1 MKGDPKVIEYL
12 QKSLKLELT
21 AINQY
26 FLHARIYE
34 DMGFFEL
41 GKHEYNESIE
51 EMQHADR
58 FIQRILFLDALPN
71 LQDLGRLRIGEN
83 PKEMLECDLAAE
95 YEGHAHY
102 KAAVKVCEEAGDY
115 GTRDLFVEILSDE
128 EEHIDYIETQ
138 LGLMD
143 SMGEHNYLQSQ
154 TGADIN
160 QIPETGNPEK

>member
-1 MKGDPKVIEYL
+1 MKGEATVIQHL
-12 QKSLKLELT
+12 QQALKLELT

-26 FLHARIYE
+26 FLHARMYE

-58 FIQRILFLDALPN
+58 FIKRILFLDALPN
-71 LQDLGRLRIGEN
+71 LQDLGKLRIGEK

-95 YEGHAHY
+95 YEGLAHY
-102 KAAVKVCEEAGDY
+102 KKAVKVCEDAADY
-115 GTRDLFVEILSDE
+115 ATRDLFVEILAEE

-138 LGLMD
+138 LDLLK

-160 QIPETGNPEK
+160 QIPDSQ

>member
-26 FLHARIYE
+26 FLHARMYE

-41 GKHEYNESIE
+41 GKKEYQESIE

-58 FIQRILFLDALPN
+58 FIKRILFLNGLPN
-71 LQDLGRLRIGEN
+71 LQDLGKLRIGEN

-95 YEGHAHY
+95 YEGHAYY
-102 KAAVKVCEEAGDY
+102 KEAITHCEQVGDY
-115 GTRDLFVEILSDE
+115 VTRELFAEILADE
-128 EEHIDYIETQ
+128 EGHIDFIETQ
-138 LGLMD
+138 LDMIKH
-143 SMGEHNYLQSQ
+143 MGEQNYNQSQ
-154 TGADIN
+154 IGANIN
-160 QIPETGNPEK
+160 QDPDTGE